1 MRYFKATITF
11 TVDIRATNEEVAL
24 VIANRAIPSDTNFIL
39 SSEQGQGTGCFDIT
53 NSIEVIEN
61 KDSLIRKE
69 AYEY

>member
-1 MRYFKATITF
+1 MKCFKATITF
-11 TVDIRATNEEVAL
+11 TVSIRATNEEVAL
-24 VIANRAIPSDTNFIL
+24 IIAKRAIPTDTNFIL
-39 SSEQGQGTGCFDIT
+39 SSDKGQGTGCFDIT

>member
-1 MRYFKATITF
+1 MKCFKATITF
-11 TVDIRATNEEVAL
+11 TVTIRATNEEVAL
-24 VIANRAIPSDTNFIL
+24 IIAKRAIPTDTNLIL
-39 SSEQGQGTGCFDIT
+39 ISDKGQGTGCFDIT